1 MVSLLLLRRRV
12 RSIRNLAK
20 ITRAMEMIATARMR
34 RAQERMLAARPYAEK
49 IKEMIG
55 ALASAIREPV
65 HPLLERR
72 EVRRV
77 GLVFISP
84 DRGLCGGLHSN
95 LNRFAASFLLQQE
108 VPVSLVAVGKR
119 GRDFMIRTGQDVRAE
134 FTGLGYRP
142 TLADTLPIS
151 RVVMEDFI
159 NGVYDKVYIIYA
171 RFVSPMVQRPSVME
185 LLPVRPLEFE
195 RPPVEYIYEPGMREV
210 LGALLP
216 RYVEREIYYAVLESV
231 ASELAAR
238 MIAMRN
244 ATENANK
251 LIEELTLL
259 MNKVRQETITKEI
272 LDIIGGAAALGG
284 R

>member
-1 MVSLLLLRRRV
+1 MVSLLLLRRRI

-55 ALASAIREPV
+55 ALASAIGEPA

-95 LNRFAASFLLQQE
+95 LNRFAASFILRQE
-108 VPVSLVAVGKR
+108 VPVSLVVVGKR

-142 TLADTLPIS
+142 ALADTLPIS
-151 RVVMEDFI
+151 RVVMEDFT

-171 RFVSPMVQRPSVME
+171 RFISPMVQRPSVME
-185 LLPVRPLEFE
+185 LLPVRPPEPE
-195 RPPVEYIYEPGMREV
+195 RPPAEYIYEPGIREV
-210 LGALLP
+210 LDALLP